1 VCITHYRL
9 VCSVIAL
16 HESAPPVVIVYLA
29 IIEYLYM
36 SVGVMKDQKVKLR
49 DLHTSHTLGYTGDWN
64 T

>member
-1 VCITHYRL
+1 MCITNYRL
-9 VCSVIAL
+9 VCCVIAL
-16 HESAPPVVIVYLA
+16 HESAPPVVIVYLV

-49 DLHTSHTLGYTGDWN
+49 DLHASHTLGYTGDWN

>member
-9 VCSVIAL
+9 VCSVIPL